1 MTDRAAV
8 FLRGARDC
16 FGVPALAL
24 TAALTGY
31 GMMARGNGLDLAV
44 TVASMVAL
52 WGLPAMMT
60 FAEIFGAAG
69 GPVLMGVTIL
79 LINIRTLPLVIATMP
94 LVRSGR
100 NLHWSHFIH
109 AQFISPTNWAQIE
122 AKQSELSAPDRPAY
136 FLGFSLVMWAG
147 GGLGTVLGYEFGA
160 ALPAFIGKTKRAA
173 TVALMKFSHGQ
184 NYQNYFTENL
194 MPKCSICEKRVSKP
208 RTGRSP
214 AYCSESCRRVA
225 EYRLRRMQDSLK
237 QNEVELRN
245 QRLVVANPNGLRS
258 LIKDEYGRSPDSVLV
273 DLETEHH
280 NLEMELLNTLRG
292 LGDEV

>member
-1 MTDRAAV
+1 MTPKAAV

-79 LINIRTLPLVIATMP
+79 LINIRTLPLVIATLP

-122 AKQSELSAPDRPAY
+122 AKQSELSAADRPAY
-136 FLGFSLVMWAG
+136 FIGFSLVMWAG

-160 ALPAFIGKTKRAA
+160 ALPVFIAKSFLFMTPFFVFLMMSTARRRAGQW
-173 TVALMKFSHGQ
+173 ALVLG
-184 NYQNYFTENL
+184 
-194 MPKCSICEKRVSKP
+194 
-208 RTGRSP
+208 
-214 AYCSESCRRVA
+214 A
-225 EYRLRRMQDSLK
+225 
-237 QNEVELRN
+237 
-245 QRLVVANPNGLRS
+245 
-258 LIKDEYGRSPDSVLV
+258 VLV
-273 DLETEHH
+273 PLAMAWDADWG
-280 NLEMELLNTLRG
+280 MAAGG
-292 LGDEV
+292 LAAGTIGFALGRKGARP